1 MNTSPNKL
9 IDLSLTAFSDR
20 LAERTATPGGG
31 SVAAHLASMGAA
43 LTAMAFRFTSGP
55 KFAAVEAAMAS
66 RVEELERLRR
76 QAGAL
81 VDRDTAAYDAVG
93 AARKLPKE
101 SDAQKA
107 ARDQAVQAALQVAL
121 EVPFETL
128 ETALAALRLCASG
141 APDVNPNLASDC
153 ATGALCLASA
163 CESALMNVKINAS
176 SIQDKAYAESRV
188 ARADELWREAQR
200 SLENVRAAAR
210 QKLG

>member
-1 MNTSPNKL
+1 MASPSKL
-9 IDLSLTAFSDR
+9 IELSLSAFADR

-31 SVAAHLASMGAA
+31 SVAAHLAAMGAA
-43 LTAMAFRFTSGP
+43 LTVMAFRFTSGP
-55 KFAAVEAAMAS
+55 KFATVEAAMAG

-93 AARKLPKE
+93 AARKLPKDT
-101 SDAQKA
+101 DADKA
-107 ARDQAVQAALQVAL
+107 ARERAIQSALAIAL

-128 ETALAALRLCASG
+128 ETAIAALRLCAAG
-141 APDVNPNLASDC
+141 ASDVNPNLASDC

-176 SIQDKAYAESRV
+176 SIQDKRFALPKV
-188 ARADELWREAQR
+188 ARAEELVSESSALLA
-200 SLENVRAAAR
+200 SVRTAAR
-210 QKLG
+210 HKLG